1 MSASRHRP
9 ATAAPLETG
18 RPRPVPSGLDGAR
31 LALLF
36 VGFVAVT
43 LAAYLPALR
52 GELLWDD
59 AGHVTSP
66 ALQSWSGLLRIW
78 FEPGATQQ
86 YYPLL
91 HTAFWLEHQLWG
103 DATLGYHLIN
113 VLWHALAG
121 GLFFLLLR
129 RLAVPGALLAA
140 LLFLLHPV
148 GAESVAWIS
157 EQKNTLS
164 LAFALA
170 AALAYFR
177 FNRSIDA
184 APAVAADPRER
195 GRAYAWASG
204 LFLCALLTKTVTATL
219 PAALL
224 VILWWKK
231 GRLAWRDDV
240 RPLLPW
246 LVVGAAFGLGTA
258 HFERALIGA
267 QGSDFTLG
275 PIERG
280 LLAGRVVWFYLGKLL
295 WPVDLAFFY
304 PRWTIDAGVWWQWL
318 FPLATLT
325 ALAGGVVWSR
335 RNRAPLVAALLYGGV
350 LFPVLGFVNVYPF
363 IFSYVADHFQYHA
376 SLAVF
381 ALLAAAAVRGW
392 EKVPAPRG
400 AGVALAAVV
409 LLVAAG
415 LTWRQSG
422 HYRDDLTLYR
432 ASLASNEASWVAH
445 LNLGVALSDR
455 GSHAEALPHL
465 QRADALKPDHPE
477 TLNTLGNVLNQLG
490 RPADALPLLDRAV
503 QVQPRFAGAHNTRG
517 TALMALGRAADG
529 IAAFQQAVSLDPR
542 DVVARIN
549 LGWALANTGRPA
561 EGLVQLEQ
569 ARRQQPDN
577 ADAELKTG
585 LVFMLGKRFPEAAGH
600 LERAV
605 ALQPLNPELHHIY
618 GMVLLELGRF
628 AAAAEQFEFTL
639 ELAPT
644 HAGAQQGLALA
655 RQRLGR

>member
-1 MSASRHRP
+1 M
-9 ATAAPLETG
+9 
-18 RPRPVPSGLDGAR
+18 R

-36 VGFVAVT
+36 AGLFALT

-66 ALQSWSGLLRIW
+66 ALQSWSGLVRIW

-91 HTAFWLEHQLWG
+91 HTAFWLEHRLWG
-103 DATLGYHLIN
+103 DATLGYHLVN
-113 VLWHALAG
+113 VLWHATAG
-121 GLFFLLLR
+121 FLFFLLLR

-148 GAESVAWIS
+148 SVESVAWIS

-164 LAFALA
+164 LLFALA
-170 AALAYFR
+170 AAVAYFR

-184 APAVAADPRER
+184 TPAAPVDR
-195 GRAYAWASG
+195 GRAYALASG
-204 LFLCALLTKTVTATL
+204 LFLCALLTKTVTASL

-231 GRLAWRDDV
+231 GRLDWREDI

-246 LVVGAAFGLGTA
+246 LAVGAAFGLGTA

-267 QGSDFTLG
+267 QGADFALG
-275 PIERG
+275 ATERV
-280 LLAGRVVWFYLGKLL
+280 LLAGRVVWFYVGKLL
-295 WPVDLAFFY
+295 WPADLAFFY

-318 FPLATLT
+318 FPLATVA

-335 RNRAPLVAALLYGGV
+335 RDRAPLAAALLFGGV

-363 IFSYVADHFQYHA
+363 IFSFVADHFQYHA

-381 ALLAAAAVRGW
+381 ALFAAAAVRGW
-392 EKVPAPRG
+392 QRLPAPRG
-400 AGVALAAVV
+400 AGVAVAALV
-409 LLVAAG
+409 LLVCAG
-415 LTWRQSG
+415 LTWRQAG
-422 HYRDDLTLYR
+422 HYRDDITLYR
-432 ASLASNEASWVAH
+432 ASLASNPESWVAH

-490 RPADALPLLDRAV
+490 RSAEALRPLDRAV
-503 QVQPRFAGAHNTRG
+503 QVQPRFAAAHNTRG
-517 TALMALGRAADG
+517 AALMALGRPAEG
-529 IAAFQQAVSLDPR
+529 IAAFQQALSLDPR

-549 LGWALANTGRPA
+549 LGWALANTGRPGEA
-561 EGLVQLEQ
+561 LVQLEQ
-569 ARRQQPDN
+569 ARRAQPEN
-577 ADAELKTG
+577 ADAEFKTG
-585 LVFMLGKRFPEAAGH
+585 LVYAMGNRPRDAETH
-600 LERAV
+600 LRRAV
-605 ALQPLNPELHHIY
+605 ALQPTHLDARCIL
-618 GMVLLELGRF
+618 GTVLLDLSRPAD
-628 AAAAEQFEFTL
+628 AAVEFENAL
-639 ELAPT
+639 EIAPGHPT
-644 HAGAQQGLALA
+644 ALRGLQEAY
-655 RQRLGR
+655 RRLGR